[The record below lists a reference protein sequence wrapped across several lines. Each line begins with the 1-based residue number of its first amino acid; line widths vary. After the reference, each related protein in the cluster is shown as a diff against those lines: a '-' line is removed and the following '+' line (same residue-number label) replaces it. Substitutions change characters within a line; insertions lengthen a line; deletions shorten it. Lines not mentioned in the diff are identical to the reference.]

1 MASSQHLCQGF
12 GRLTTRG
19 SQNEYIE
26 FLRGDKPK
34 DTNDIFAGINTTWN
48 RVKNGGDI
56 GLILYDIEKNFD
68 FGESCKTSK
77 RPNTCLQK
85 NSIFGG

>member
-34 DTNDIFAGINTTWN
+34 DTNDIFSGINTTWN

-56 GLILYDIEKNFD
+56 GDILYDV
-68 FGESCKTSK
+68 
-77 RPNTCLQK
+77 
-85 NSIFGG
+85 